1 MYTHLARV
9 AADFESSDE
18 DPEGYEVIDEGKGAH
33 GYDELELG
41 VIGLVH
47 AERLDLVSE

>member
-18 DPEGYEVIDEGKGAH
+18 DPEGDEIIDEGKGAH
-33 GYDELELG
+33 GDDELELG
-41 VIGLVH
+41 MVGLVH
-47 AERLDLVSE
+47 AEGLDLVSE